1 MGTSICCRCGPK
13 KKKKKKLAPLLWGS
27 MTLNKEPEASY
38 LNPSLW
44 FCKMEVECVFLTGYK
59 GSNKKIMDLYM
70 SCSVGLFMN
79 KGIGKLV
86 HSPNFS

>member
-1 MGTSICCRCGPK
+1 
-13 KKKKKKLAPLLWGS
+13 
-27 MTLNKEPEASY
+27 MTLNKEPEARY

-59 GSNKKIMDLYM
+59 GLNKKIMDLYMTLYM